1 MIGHSR
7 VYPSLLR
14 EEKDQAQKSS
24 EVNKLYRKKKGKQEE
39 GYPKEKKD
47 IQGTPILPEANSS
60 CHKVWRKKFFI
71 CIYIII
77 YIYTT
82 LYFRWIKINKP

>member
-24 EVNKLYRKKKGKQEE
+24 EVNKLYRKKKRKKRRRVSKREE
-39 GYPKEKKD
+39 GYP
-47 IQGTPILPEANSS
+47 GHPHST
-60 CHKVWRKKFFI
+60 WGKFFLPQSVTQEVFHMYLYN
-71 CIYIII
+71 YIHLYNII
-77 YIYTT
+77 FS
-82 LYFRWIKINKP
+82 LDKN